1 MSWIEGA
8 RPRYFAKPE
17 REGPW
22 WCVEFRDCS
31 GCLKSGRGRREA
43 LRMAADALA
52 TWCADI
58 PPMRLPKP
66 SGPQPSEVLI
76 TARFSR
82 GPHAGFSWGGIRLT
96 APLASFWTDK
106 VRGWRIG
113 LDRSPAGKG
122 EP

>member
-1 MSWIEGA
+1 
-8 RPRYFAKPE
+8 
-17 REGPW
+17 
-22 WCVEFRDCS
+22 
-31 GCLKSGRGRREA
+31 
-43 LRMAADALA
+43 MAADALA